1 LKTLE
6 KVSHPLGAARI
17 ADALRGMGIDL
28 QPRTIRFH
36 LLQMEASGLTRLVT
50 RRRGRILTDRGREE
64 LAGAAVMDK
73 VGFVAAKVDT
83 LGYQMTFE
91 HSRAQ
96 GTVILN
102 VSFIERHLRRRALTE
117 MKYVFDQGLGMGNK
131 LILAHA
137 GERVCGITVPD
148 DVIAVGT
155 VCSVTVNGILL
166 HEGIP
171 VTSRYGGLLEMRD
184 GRPVRFVE
192 LVQYSGT
199 SLDPLEIFIKAGMT
213 RVRNAARTGTGL
225 IGASFREV
233 PSVAVEDIR
242 RISSGMAKHG
252 LGGILTLG
260 RPNQPLFDIPVSE
273 GRTGMIVVGGLNP
286 IAAVHEAGIEVSSRS
301 LAGLE
306 DFSRLVS
313 IDAARQKV

>member
-1 LKTLE
+1 
-6 KVSHPLGAARI
+6 
-17 ADALRGMGIDL
+17 
-28 QPRTIRFH
+28 
-36 LLQMEASGLTRLVT
+36 
-50 RRRGRILTDRGREE
+50 
-64 LAGAAVMDK
+64 
-73 VGFVAAKVDT
+73 
-83 LGYQMTFE
+83 
-91 HSRAQ
+91 
-96 GTVILN
+96 
-102 VSFIERHLRRRALTE
+102 